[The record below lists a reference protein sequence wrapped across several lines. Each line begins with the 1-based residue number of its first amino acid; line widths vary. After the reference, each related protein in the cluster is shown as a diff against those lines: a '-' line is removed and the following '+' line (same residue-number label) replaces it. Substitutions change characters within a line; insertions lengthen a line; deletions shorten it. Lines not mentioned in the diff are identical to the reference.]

1 MLYASRSNSNRLSY
15 ISWGQDLSGE
25 RSQMCK
31 TRTKG
36 LHCFNVG
43 CGSRNCYHSATGWT
57 ATIQLLSLS
66 SPHPLK
72 KAKVV
77 ADFPIGDLVTGSS
90 HGATSP
96 KCCITLSILLLFTLR
111 HLHWDQVR
119 NKGHTFITKV
129 LPAVTRKQILAEE
142 MEGGKKKTNHKFLIF
157 NVNVQKCNNI
167 FCCIQMPVAP
177 KCMLKT
183 LSIAKQFVTLSAWPQ
198 FHSCRT
204 NCALIY
210 SVQDDSFR

>member
-1 MLYASRSNSNRLSY
+1 M
-15 ISWGQDLSGE
+15 
-25 RSQMCK
+25 
-31 TRTKG
+31 
-36 LHCFNVG
+36 
-43 CGSRNCYHSATGWT
+43 
-57 ATIQLLSLS
+57 
-66 SPHPLK
+66 
-72 KAKVV
+72 V
-77 ADFPIGDLVTGSS
+77 ADLPIGDLVTGSS

-167 FCCIQMPVAP
+167 FCCNTNASGTKMHVENTQHCQAV
-177 KCMLKT
+177 CD
-183 LSIAKQFVTLSAWPQ
+183 FVCVT
-198 FHSCRT
+198 
-204 NCALIY
+204 
-210 SVQDDSFR
+210 SVPFLQN